1 MNKSFLFYDDII
13 FKISYNIIEAT
24 SPSKKDV
31 IINFTQLII
40 NGKSLFK
47 LKFIIKINN

>member
-24 SPSKKDV
+24 SPSKKD
-31 IINFTQLII
+31 
-40 NGKSLFK
+40 GKSLYK